1 MDFKSI
7 LSLVVVISCIA
18 SPVLVALCG
27 WLGFLFFSQ
36 RSKDRREIQ
45 KLESRVAVISR
56 TALNAM
62 REDWFVEI
70 QTPTYISELEVESKF
85 VYPMMRYL
93 GYPAADLRMRVMV
106 DIRVGRQNMNG
117 IADWVVYKKDVPYM
131 VIEAKEKNQPLN
143 TDAKEQARSYC
154 FALNAPLYML
164 TNGRQVQLFRRGVD
178 SDMMIFN
185 SDVAK
190 LPDNW
195 SELYR
200 VIGAVELV

>member
-7 LSLVVVISCIA
+7 LSFLVVISCIS

-27 WLGFLFFSQ
+27 WLGFLFFSE
-36 RSKDRREIQ
+36 RSKKGREIQ
-45 KLESRVAVISR
+45 KLEARVAVISR

-70 QTPTYISELEVESKF
+70 QTPTYVSELEVESKF

-93 GYPAADLRMRVMV
+93 GYQAVDLRMRVTV
-106 DIRVGRQNMNG
+106 DIRVGRQNVNG
-117 IADWVVYKKDVPYM
+117 IADWVVYKKDIPYM
-131 VIEAKEKNQPLN
+131 IIEAKEKNQPLN
-143 TDAKEQARSYC
+143 SDAKEQARSYC

-164 TNGRQVQLFRRGVD
+164 TNGRSIQVYRRGVD

-185 SDVAK
+185 SDIEK

-195 SELYR
+195 PELYR
-200 VIGAVELV
+200 LIGAVELV